1 MRVQLGKDEN
11 TIIKECILI
20 MEVGTQTRRVSLQC
34 MRYTLN
40 ADIKTEPLAELNIH
54 YEVTDGD
61 GKKRKTKTRKVSFP
75 QNMKM
80 FLDCRGLSEDAVEGV
95 VNNANARLRIIKS
108 LTSWDEQEVARCL
121 SQSLSCE
128 RDIPEN
134 TLELGLLK
142 SNLSLWSFLE
152 YFKNASYPPEVII
165 LLSQRAAT
173 IPQLEELHQYRNLHI
188 LFLCASH
195 KSSSSRI
202 PMNKEECMTMLK
214 IPIDY
219 GEGFFS
225 FEGIPEHHFGELS
238 VRYPLL
244 IPVLLIMSSCELSRY
259 QLKELRVSEVMIPI
273 LCSVSKVMKST
284 TDADVITSLT
294 EGYFITEGK
303 GHEKSKTQLLEL
315 VAILINSEHVNVDV
329 MIELLVGYFNFS
341 KDVPNQLKVLFDRS
355 TVLKQKLEKIHN
367 CWKQHSIDVANLM
380 PPIESLIQSL
390 EENSLEPWAIDVKF
404 IVSLVS
410 QSRSLFLNAAQTNR
424 VLYKY
429 IPHVLIMSLKS
440 PETRSNGMSMITAV
454 SIYEKFIK
462 NHTNVVTQNKE
473 SKSVPTEDGLYLTD
487 EILLTITNLI
497 GELTNILIKRIEK
510 VINRESRDI
519 PNLFEL
525 QLEEELYDKLEQPY
539 DWDAFNKEVAAW
551 HAIRKNIENKRIL
564 YNSFLKVVKLPK
576 KIASRIS
583 DHLVTSHK
591 VITSQPSF
599 KELKKTDSE
608 FWEYIS
614 WWDILKGMPLLDTM
628 SLEKRNQLFPFLQ
641 SEGDV
646 NSSAVRV
653 RSILLEIK
661 RLFLSGA
668 PDNII
673 IQKDNVKWIEKD
685 VLELVTTVLG
695 GNNDNIPVLLKHA
708 ENLSCIG
715 AIRDWMHISHGFSFF
730 PYQEPCDLPVMG
742 LQALIDGFTAAG
754 FDRRNANKYTT
765 KRMLKPVI
773 DLLRS
778 MFPDRRNFI
787 NFVPVALDHTTH
799 DPKLQHIIREL
810 SKAHQYRVSESL
822 ADLPEVSSKLVEN
835 LPAIKVLVADLKNDG
850 GRDMRKLSI
859 VSNSRVF
866 IKTEVDSELSLA
878 INDVLYLT
886 GRFPDNDF
894 EMSFTEWEEFMT
906 TVNFGFTNLEGGHLE
921 NRKLANSLFK
931 AAKSA
936 ATTFINTRKSGT
948 WNIYDYKEYSVDTT
962 AELRNLEE
970 EWKIEL
976 QTWNKSL
983 LVRQKRNPVL
993 ANVPMAVLRSKDNYW
1008 SPLLSTAEECPGAYG
1023 APRASSHTR
1032 PGAFHVRLE
1041 GTSCPY
1047 ATIVQGYVSLTKVLP
1062 SRWSMLLG
1070 HRTTTEEDVN
1080 LFIRRINLFPKVVYA
1095 CTNISHLTYS
1105 LQKLLM
1111 KTVEDVATDVC
1122 LLFADVIEPK
1132 NDFFE
1137 ILNIKNTTL
1146 PTVNAC
1152 CIVGDAG
1159 CGKTRFIKKSLGDRP
1174 RRVVT
1179 VNGDKVEYAF
1189 VGMQCTRKQNLVIRI
1204 GDAVINKSDVDRLL
1218 FQIIILKSLVDG
1230 ESKAHTFNQPIT
1242 IEIQRSTELL
1252 NLFNKEVVDLKTWNR
1267 DNVSFRDV
1275 SKSQKND
1282 LMRRLGT
1289 MPMTQW
1295 ATLSAFYRTNGSRA
1309 AEPNIIKRI
1318 TKVNNTQTYPFLN
1331 LDNSIID
1338 EYRNRSTPIGYESFT
1353 WTRELADLM
1362 VQLDTW
1368 YTARIPIILEGE
1380 TGCGKT
1386 YLVKCWCALR
1396 NLSLEVITIHGGYD
1410 MFRIKEM
1417 LLKVIEKAHNRYRS
1431 TKDKTKRKKTLIFL
1445 DEMNTT
1451 SAVDLLK
1458 EAICDFRVD
1467 GKSLATNGLFENV
1480 TFIGAINPDRKRT
1493 NKELE
1498 RYRHQGLQVLSGNST
1513 NLADKVYR
1521 VHSLPETLKQYCIK
1535 FPDMDQEI
1543 MCQSIEEAI
1552 ESENIV
1558 NYYFVDLVKV
1568 AHSYIKYS
1576 DDSDYRFVS
1585 FRDVA
1590 RVISV
1595 YKLFMGSLCAELGMT
1610 SDSASMV
1617 AIHVVYVS
1625 KLNNR
1630 SGLYSKL
1637 GDTFESTVLQVQNRF
1652 MECIKLPK
1660 GIVLNDALRDN
1671 VFMMIVGITL
1681 KIPVFIIGPPGT
1693 SKSLS
1698 KSIVSEVMIG
1708 IASQNSL
1715 FRKLPEAT
1723 LRVLQCSPH
1732 TTAKDLSDHFD
1743 DCSRNKNDVVV
1754 LEEAGLAEM
1763 SPEMPLKLLHE
1774 KFDEEERPCILTS
1787 NWNIDPA
1794 KMNRGLFLTRSMPS
1808 DEVLL
1813 ETAKLFA
1820 GSSHQVLEKFLT
1832 GLSIGFKEAAE
1843 FMRGMKEFPEGAFYA
1858 LRDFYNCVKMIVSL
1872 PDPVPHCIRTI
1883 VHKNFSGLPRTPQLA
1898 VDKIFES
1905 KMGIPI
1911 RAFNFT
1917 LSQTEISSSF
1927 QDIDNGRFPLIVSS
1941 NISSTLSYLK
1951 PELEKLLPDGFE
1963 VVSGSGFSRDS
1974 DLEYTKKLIS
1984 RIRPILNSGR
1994 GLVLLN
2000 ANTSY
2005 ESLYDLFNKHFT
2017 EFDGQQLVDIGLGRT
2032 KIKVS
2037 VHKNFKLLLLANR
2050 WDAYHAF
2057 PPPLLNRFQKH
2068 CFFVADD
2075 GSTALKNW
2083 VIEEGKV
2090 RGHCHGLGKLDDELI
2105 CTDPPAD
2112 EQLAMLLSVC
2122 GSADEAKKSLR
2133 HCFGV
2138 PLDVSHTSLDMVLSL
2153 GGPMHVTVDQSEYLF
2168 QSKDRDIVL
2177 IDVGAVKTKEELEFE
2192 LSSAEN
2198 RDPKLIIVCLFDD
2211 SLHLFSTVDMAVREI
2226 LSKEKTVLVTN
2237 SSVMRSFDGYYS
2249 HHHVTTAVKHVWK
2262 GLDDYLFNIDKT
2274 NLWKSV
2280 LSNHTVE
2287 SDDQVVNNIIKYKPE
2302 WCISLCEGVLSDSWF
2317 SECILSGTLE
2327 SQTIDKVIINY
2338 LQNEMIKHVK
2348 DHLVMELPKTRYALK
2363 TMPMF
2368 LDFPWLK
2375 EGDVDLHLVK
2385 EGDTNIND
2393 FFPFADVLAVL
2404 INKLI
2409 PDPGTQP
2416 FESLLEIAK
2425 FLLGGCVAYYGM
2437 AERYFVTRDR
2447 DTAGVV
2453 NKLSKHYQYGTDA
2466 EKIITQLI
2474 AGHIISKTM
2483 PPGVTVN
2490 HYPKE
2495 VTPESLW
2502 NVFDDVTKLVL
2513 LDEEHQL
2520 SHVQKLNDE
2529 SESGTE
2535 SESESGTES
2544 GSESIQKVTKGKEID
2559 PNEVLKDIQQ
2569 SFVTD
2574 GKNSEHMKQ
2583 MLHRSIELIATDA
2596 AASKFHFVFELL
2608 QNFDDAEYS
2617 SEVIPTVVVVTNRTE
2632 HSEFAVFGSN
2642 EVGFTETDVR
2652 SICNVGSSTKKGR
2665 QGFIGEKGIGFKSVF
2680 AATNNASISSNGYN
2694 FKFEKDNSDL
2704 GMICPLVCDS
2714 KEIEFLSDLRKR
2726 NEMKT
2731 CIVLKGSVPVNAIV
2745 KIDER
2750 SLLFFRNIK
2759 KIKIDSTTWHRIEQE
2774 DNEIVLRNEVTKD
2787 NKRFH
2792 IINKVINDVEVT
2804 IAFPYSPSVVISYPV
2819 FSYLPIRKVGFN
2831 FILNADFKLTLN
2843 RCDIHNNE
2851 SNKIIKEAFNT
2862 IFEQLL
2868 VDSSLNFAAVAYL
2881 PVEAIDDEFF
2891 GDSVNQL
2898 LQKVSTMKCI
2908 KTTDGEMSIPSKVVF
2923 IETKHNSDW
2932 ILKFKSTDQV
2942 CFTHPDI
2949 ARQLSDSIIRTL
2961 NIKRWSLEQLLDL
2974 ISSNSFWYCNNS
2986 DSDFFIKMIQ
2996 EMLNSNKERRRS
3008 FTLYQLWPREGDFS
3022 KLYASS
3028 FLSISDIRKDVFN
3041 KLTDELKDF
3050 LIQEVGLTNNI
3061 SGQST
3066 TPQGL
3071 IDAAA
3076 SCIPSESLAFYISCV
3091 EMKCNKK
3098 ILKQIGLRVQLKS
3111 IAGKY
3116 ESATSLYDFKFKN
3129 ILTNS
3134 SVVCDDYDQSEK
3146 QYFEDLG
3153 VAYSLRI
3160 TPMGCL
3166 ADENILESEN
3176 TVDFLKFIN
3185 SNYAGDLEYIF
3196 HKRWWSILPDSI
3208 QNTKIET
3215 ELGLYSLRDIY
3226 FIKRSK
3232 GSKRTLPHEISSYL
3246 PIVDINIVGCEALA
3260 IQLNMNVIDEVD
3272 ICDGDGDLFSL
3283 LAQQPRLR
3291 KHINNLHVPLV
3302 GGGKAAPDDELYVC
3316 DIEDASP
3323 EDIFENFGIQ
3333 VAAISSDVVPSLLK
3347 RSKCKGISHVIEL
3360 KLKFKLHQPHYTSPL
3375 EAAYLLTRCSERCD
3389 GEVKTL
3395 GDLSGYIA
3403 PPGEL
3408 KIGFHCGPTIGFP
3421 GRLSEYSKIYIF
3433 DRLMEYALP
3442 YADFGEHRVVE
3453 ASEFIAYLP
3462 SDKIFCV
3469 GDGDFS
3475 FSNSLRK
3482 HLKSDNITACDI
3494 KSDGCD
3500 ATDSSIYTSDYDYI
3514 VFNFPHTGVRQTGT
3528 LEDAVL
3534 SIESNEDLLEGFFST
3549 VPKTSFTRIHVTL
3562 KTTPPYCYWD
3572 LIGIAK
3578 DCGWKCVR
3586 SFPFPESFYR
3596 SIGYKHTTTK
3606 KLRIEVNVKNA
3617 LTYEFVW

>member
-11 TIIKECILI
+11 TIIKECILV
-20 MEVGTQTRRVSLQC
+20 MEVGTQTRKVSLKC

-40 ADIKTEPLAELNIH
+40 VDIKIKLPTELNIH

-142 SNLSLWSFLE
+142 SHLSLLSFLE
-152 YFKNASYPPEVII
+152 YFKNTSYPPEVII

-173 IPQLEELHQYRNLHI
+173 IPQLDELHQYRNLHI

-195 KSSSSRI
+195 KSSSRI
-202 PMNKEECMTMLK
+202 PMNKEECITMLK

-219 GEGFFS
+219 GKGFFS
-225 FEGIPEHHFGELS
+225 FEGISEHHFEELS

-341 KDVPNQLKVLFDRS
+341 EDVPNQLKVLFDRF
-355 TVLKQKLEKIHN
+355 TVLKQRLEKIHN
-367 CWKQHSIDVANLM
+367 CWKQHSIDVGNLM
-380 PPIESLIQSL
+380 PPIEGLIQSL
-390 EENSLEPWAIDVKF
+390 EENSSEPWAIDVKF
-404 IVSLVS
+404 IDSLVS

-429 IPHVLIMSLKS
+429 IPHVLIMSLES
-440 PETRSNGMSMITAV
+440 PETRSNGISMITAV
-454 SIYEKFIK
+454 SIYERFIK

-473 SKSVPTEDGLYLTD
+473 SVSVPTENGLYLTD

-497 GELTNILIKRIEK
+497 SELTNILIKRIEK

-519 PNLFEL
+519 PQLFEL
-525 QLEEELYDKLEQPY
+525 QLEKELYDKLEQPY

-551 HAIRKNIENKRIL
+551 HAIHNIIKNKRFL
-564 YNSFLKVVKLPK
+564 YISFLKVVKLPK
-576 KIASRIS
+576 KIASQIS
-583 DHLVTSHK
+583 DHLSTSHK

-599 KELKKTDSE
+599 KELMKINSE

-641 SEGDV
+641 RETDV
-646 NSSAVRV
+646 NSIAVRL
-653 RSILLEIK
+653 RSTLFGSPGTLLEFRSTLRKIK
-661 RLFLSGA
+661 QLLLSGA
-668 PDNII
+668 PNNII
-673 IQKDNVKWIEKD
+673 IQKSGMKWIEKD

-708 ENLSCIG
+708 ENLSCTE
-715 AIRDWMHISHGFSFF
+715 AIRDWIYTSGQGIPVDLHPFSNFDG
-730 PYQEPCDLPVMG
+730 YHYTVKE
-742 LQALIDGFTAAG
+742 LQASIDRFTAAG
-754 FDRRNANKYTT
+754 FDRHNANKYTT
-765 KRMLKPVI
+765 KRMLIPVI

-778 MFPDRRNFI
+778 MFPDVRNFI

-810 SKAHQYRVSESL
+810 SKAHQYRVSQSP

-835 LPAIKVLVADLKNDG
+835 LPTIKALVADLKNDG

-866 IKTEVDSELSLA
+866 IKTNVDSELSLA
-878 INDVLYLT
+878 INDVLFLA
-886 GRFPDNDF
+886 GRYPDDDF

-906 TVNFGFTNLEGGHLE
+906 TVNFGFTNLEGAHLE
-921 NRKLANSLFK
+921 NRKLANSFFK

-948 WNIYDYKEYSVDTT
+948 WNIYDSKEYSVSTT
-962 AELRNLEE
+962 TELRNLEK

-976 QTWNKSL
+976 QTWNESL

-1008 SPLLSTAEECPGAYG
+1008 SPLLSTAEECPDAYR
-1023 APRASSHTR
+1023 APRASHTR
-1032 PGAFHVRLE
+1032 PGAFQVRLE

-1105 LQKLLM
+1105 LQKLLL

-1146 PTVNAC
+1146 PTINAC

-1159 CGKTRFIKKSLGDRP
+1159 CGKTHFIKKSLADRP

-1189 VGMQCTRKQNLVIRI
+1189 VGMQCTRKQSLVIRI

-1218 FQIIILKSLVDG
+1218 FQIIILKSLVDS
-1230 ESKAHTFNQPIT
+1230 ESKAHTFNQLIT

-1252 NLFNKEVVDLKTWNR
+1252 NLFNKEEVDPKTWNQ

-1275 SKSQKND
+1275 SKPQKND
-1282 LMRRLGT
+1282 LVKRLGT

-1295 ATLSAFYRTNGSRA
+1295 ATLSAFYRTNGGRA
-1309 AEPNIIKRI
+1309 ADPNIIKRI

-1417 LLKVIEKAHNRYRS
+1417 LLKIVKKAHNRYRG

-1451 SAVDLLK
+1451 SSVDLLK

-1467 GKSLATNGLFENV
+1467 GTSLATATNGLFENI

-1493 NKELE
+1493 SKELE
-1498 RYRHQGLQVLSGNST
+1498 RYRHQGLQVLSGNSM

-1535 FPDMDQEI
+1535 FPDMDEVI
-1543 MCQSIEEAI
+1543 MRRSIGKTI
-1552 ESENIV
+1552 ESENII
-1558 NYYFVDLVKV
+1558 NYHFVDLVKV

-1595 YKLFMGSLCAELGMT
+1595 YKLFMGSLRTELEIT
-1610 SDSASMV
+1610 SYSAIMV

-1637 GDTFESTVLQVQNRF
+1637 GNTFESTVRQVQNRF
-1652 MECIKLPK
+1652 MEFIKLPK

-1774 KFDEEERPCILTS
+1774 KFDERECPCILTS

-1872 PDPVPHCIRTI
+1872 HDPVPHCIRTI

-2005 ESLYDLFNKHFT
+2005 ESLYELFNKHFT

-2075 GSTALKNW
+2075 ESTALKNW

-2168 QSKDRDIVL
+2168 QSKDSDIVL

-2198 RDPKLIIVCLFDD
+2198 SDPKLIIVCLFDD

-2237 SSVMRSFDGYYS
+2237 SSVIRSFDGYYS

-2274 NLWKSV
+2274 NLWNAV
-2280 LSNHTVE
+2280 LSNHTIE

-2302 WCISLCEGVLSDSWF
+2302 WCISLCEGVLSDGWF

-2327 SQTIDKVIINY
+2327 SRTIDEIIINY
-2338 LQNEMIKHVK
+2338 LQNKMIKHVK
-2348 DHLVMELPKTRYALK
+2348 DHLVMELPKTRYALT

-2375 EGDVDLHLVK
+2375 VGDVNLHLVK
-2385 EGDTNIND
+2385 EGDTDIND
-2393 FFPFADVLAVL
+2393 FFPFADVFAVI

-2425 FLLGGCVAYYGM
+2425 LLLGRCVAYYGM
-2437 AERYFVTRDR
+2437 AERYFRTRDR
-2447 DTAGVV
+2447 DTAEVIF
-2453 NKLSKHYQYGTDA
+2453 KLSEHYRYGNSS
-2466 EKIITQLI
+2466 EEMITQLI

-2529 SESGTE
+2529 SES
-2535 SESESGTES
+2535 ES

-2574 GKNSEHMKQ
+2574 GKNSEHIKQ
-2583 MLHRSIELIATDA
+2583 MLRRSIELIVT

-2617 SEVIPTVVVVTNRTE
+2617 SEVIPTVMVVTNRTE

-2652 SICNVGSSTKKGR
+2652 SICNVGSSTKKG
-2665 QGFIGEKGIGFKSVF
+2665 QEGFIGEKGIGFKSVF
-2680 AATNNASISSNGYN
+2680 AATNNTSISSNGYN

-2726 NEMKT
+2726 NQMKT

-2774 DNEIVLRNEVTKD
+2774 GNEIVLRNEVTKD

-2819 FSYLPIRKVGFN
+2819 FNYLPIRKVGFN

-2843 RCDIHNNE
+2843 SCDIHNNE
-2851 SNKIIKEAFNT
+2851 SNKIIKEAFTT

-2868 VDSSLNFAAVAYL
+2868 VDSSLNFPAVAYL

-2908 KTTDGEMSIPSKVVF
+2908 KTTDGEMSIPSKVVM

-2974 ISSNSFWYCNNS
+2974 ISSNSFWYSKNS

-3076 SCIPSESLAFYISCV
+3076 PFAAGTPKSL
-3091 EMKCNKK
+3091 
-3098 ILKQIGLRVQLKS
+3098 
-3111 IAGKY
+3111 
-3116 ESATSLYDFKFKN
+3116 
-3129 ILTNS
+3129 
-3134 SVVCDDYDQSEK
+3134 
-3146 QYFEDLG
+3146 
-3153 VAYSLRI
+3153 VA
-3160 TPMGCL
+3160 
-3166 ADENILESEN
+3166 
-3176 TVDFLKFIN
+3176 
-3185 SNYAGDLEYIF
+3185 
-3196 HKRWWSILPDSI
+3196 
-3208 QNTKIET
+3208 
-3215 ELGLYSLRDIY
+3215 
-3226 FIKRSK
+3226 
-3232 GSKRTLPHEISSYL
+3232 
-3246 PIVDINIVGCEALA
+3246 
-3260 IQLNMNVIDEVD
+3260 
-3272 ICDGDGDLFSL
+3272 
-3283 LAQQPRLR
+3283 
-3291 KHINNLHVPLV
+3291 
-3302 GGGKAAPDDELYVC
+3302 
-3316 DIEDASP
+3316 
-3323 EDIFENFGIQ
+3323 
-3333 VAAISSDVVPSLLK
+3333 
-3347 RSKCKGISHVIEL
+3347 
-3360 KLKFKLHQPHYTSPL
+3360 
-3375 EAAYLLTRCSERCD
+3375 
-3389 GEVKTL
+3389 VKT
-3395 GDLSGYIA
+3395 
-3403 PPGEL
+3403 
-3408 KIGFHCGPTIGFP
+3408 K
-3421 GRLSEYSKIYIF
+3421 
-3433 DRLMEYALP
+3433 M
-3442 YADFGEHRVVE
+3442 VE
-3453 ASEFIAYLP
+3453 TKMVKTKMFKAYLP

-3469 GDGDFS
+3469 GDGNFS
-3475 FSNSLRK
+3475 FSNSLRR
-3482 HLKSDNITACDI
+3482 HLRSDNITACDI
-3494 KSDGCD
+3494 KFDGRD
-3500 ATDSSIYTSDYDYI
+3500 ARNSNIYISDYDYV
-3514 VFNFPHTGVRQTGT
+3514 VFNFPHTGVKQTGT
-3528 LEDAVL
+3528 RKEEIL
-3534 SIESNEDLLEGFFST
+3534 SIESNKKLLKGFFSA
-3549 VPKTSFTRIHVTL
+3549 VPKTSSTRIHVTL
-3562 KTTPPYCYWD
+3562 KTTPPYPEWN

-3578 DCGWKCVR
+3578 DCGWRCVR

-3596 SIGYKHTTTK
+3596 SIGYKHIITFSK
-3606 KLRIEVNVKNA
+3606 VQMNVNLKGA
-3617 LTYEFVW
+3617 LTYEFVATSRVVKHNGIW